1 MSIEKTL
8 KFCKKLIKI
17 KGISRKRWVKRNVGQ
32 DFKNQFKKV
41 ESVADHSW
49 MVSILTG
56 LFKGVR
62 IKKINKNDWIVNILA
77 LICCLCNMY
86 IYRNIYNILIFTFC
100 ILIHLNVFCKNIK
113 NLKTYNVER
122 MCIMASL
129 HDITEIV
136 TQDIM
141 LSDDIS
147 KEDKE
152 EKEED
157 AITYLLKDLWGDI
170 KGYKYY
176 KSLIDEYEKKST
188 PEAKAVKDL
197 DILEFLIQAD
207 EYEILSG
214 NNFYDIN
221 YNFEVKKIQT
231 QIIREI
237 AEELIKQRI
246 KRIKEN

>member
-100 ILIHLNVFCKNIK
+100 ILIHLNVLHKNIF
-113 NLKTYNVER
+113 NLRTYNIEK
-122 MCIMASL
+122 MCSMASL
-129 HDITEIV
+129 RDLIGI
-136 TQDIM
+136 DADDFIP
-141 LSDDIS
+141 SDDV
-147 KEDKE
+147 KRDKDVI
-152 EKEED
+152 KYIFND
-157 AITYLLKDLWGDI
+157 LMLLRYSES
-170 KGYKYY
+170 YKYY
-176 KSLIDEYEKKST
+176 ISILDEYEKNLT
-188 PEAKAVKDL
+188 PEAKAVRDL

>member
-1 MSIEKTL
+1 
-8 KFCKKLIKI
+8 
-17 KGISRKRWVKRNVGQ
+17 
-32 DFKNQFKKV
+32 
-41 ESVADHSW
+41 

-77 LICCLCNMY
+77 LICCLCYMY

-100 ILIHLNVFCKNIK
+100 ILIHLNVFCKNIF
-113 NLKTYNVER
+113 NLRTYNIEK
-122 MCIMASL
+122 MCSMANL
-129 HDITEIV
+129 LDLIGIAA
-136 TQDIM
+136 DDFIP
-141 LSDDIS
+141 SDDV
-147 KEDKE
+147 KRDKDVI
-152 EKEED
+152 KYIFND
-157 AITYLLKDLWGDI
+157 LMLLRYSES
-170 KGYKYY
+170 YKYY
-176 KSLIDEYEKKST
+176 ISILDEYEKNLT
-188 PEAKAVKDL
+188 PEAKAVRDL